1 VSREGTGIVEI
12 YFPELRGIM
21 GKRIMAK
28 SSGENYP
35 GNGHGVTY

>member
-21 GKRIMAK
+21 GKRIMGK
-28 SSGENYP
+28 KLRRTVP
-35 GNGHGVTY
+35 GKWS